1 VWTYP
6 VIGECP
12 FFYGGANNPHN
23 LLKRYNHKLGC
34 FLLTTYED
42 IKMKV
47 SELAEK
53 IGLTPLNAIH
63 EKDIDGV
70 FISDMVSDIVSGAK
84 AGNLLMTIQMHKNL
98 IATANLVDVSAIIFV
113 RGKKP
118 LDDVIALAD
127 KAGITL
133 FSAELDSWKLAI
145 KLHELGI
152 E

>member
-1 VWTYP
+1 
-6 VIGECP
+6 
-12 FFYGGANNPHN
+12 
-23 LLKRYNHKLGC
+23 
-34 FLLTTYED
+34 
-42 IKMKV
+42 MKV

-70 FISDMVSDIVSGAK
+70 FISDMVSDIVAGTK

-98 IATANLVDVSAIIFV
+98 IATANLVDISAIVFV

-127 KAGITL
+127 KAEITL
-133 FSAELDSWKLAI
+133 FSCDLDSWKLAI

>member
-1 VWTYP
+1 
-6 VIGECP
+6 
-12 FFYGGANNPHN
+12 
-23 LLKRYNHKLGC
+23 
-34 FLLTTYED
+34 
-42 IKMKV
+42 MKI

-70 FISDMVSDIVSGAK
+70 FISDMVSDIVAGAK

-98 IATANLVDVSAIIFV
+98 IATANLVDVSAIVFV
-113 RGKKP
+113 RDKKP

-133 FSAELDSWKLAI
+133 FSSELDSWKLAI